1 MKTIITL
8 TIMIATTLL
17 GFGQGIINNN
27 GNIVSNG
34 DINIVI
40 NENASWTDNGT
51 FTSSTSDVIFIGN
64 SNQSVQGSSN
74 TSFNKLTLN
83 KSLGDVLIGTNISV
97 TNNITL
103 TSGDIDLQNSTIDLS
118 STGVIQSETDA
129 NRVKVGNTSANTG
142 TIQYTR
148 TINNIVDFDPANLG
162 VLITTDQ
169 NLGSITVVR
178 GHQTQ
183 QGTGSYTSNYS
194 VARYYL
200 IPGITEIDGANVNV
214 EMTYWESEQGAMHPS
229 ESNLVQYQS
238 VTQASSDHWT
248 PLTSTV
254 NTSSNLL
261 TPGANPYSTYVY
273 SNIATTTFLG
283 KFTLGSTDSPLPIE
297 LLSFDAVKHDASSV
311 FVDWQTASEIGNDYF
326 TVQRSKNIENWE
338 NLAIVPA
345 SGNTNTLSYY
355 NTFDY
360 EPYPGI
366 SYYRLKQT
374 DYNGIY
380 SYSDIKEVN
389 FGEADQISIHP
400 NPTQG
405 FVNIVGSDIISVEV
419 LDMNGRLIR
428 KSANSSIIDLS
439 EEANGVYHIRILT
452 NQESILK
459 KVVKY

>member
-1 MKTIITL
+1 MKKLYIIQF
-8 TIMIATTLL
+8 IFLL
-17 GFGQGIINNN
+17 SLGGYSQGIVNNSAN
-27 GNIVSNG
+27 LVSNG

-40 NENASWTDNGT
+40 NDNASWTDNGT
-51 FTSSTSDVIFIGN
+51 FTSSTSDVIFVGN
-64 SNQSVQGSSN
+64 SNQLVQGSSN
-74 TSFNKLTLN
+74 TSFNKITLN
-83 KSLGDVLIGTNISV
+83 KTAGDVLIGTNISV
-97 TNNITL
+97 TNNLTL

-129 NRVKVGNTSANTG
+129 NRIKVGNTSANTG

-148 TINNIVDFDPANLG
+148 TVNNIVDFDPANLG
-162 VLITTDQ
+162 VLISTDQ

-183 QGTGSYTSNYS
+183 QGTGSYTANYS

-200 IPGITEIDGANVNV
+200 IPGITEIDGADVNI
-214 EMTYWESEQGAMHPS
+214 EMTYWESELGAMHPNEAS
-229 ESNLVQYQS
+229 LVQYQS
-238 VTQASSDHWT
+238 VTQASSNRWT

-254 NTSSNLL
+254 NTTSNLL
-261 TPGANPYSTYVY
+261 TPGANPYSTYIY

-326 TVQRSKNIENWE
+326 TVQRSKNIEDWE
-338 NLAIVPA
+338 NIMIVPA
-345 SGNTNTLSYY
+345 SANTNTLSYY
-355 NTFDY
+355 NIFDY
-360 EPYPGI
+360 QPYLGT

-374 DYNGIY
+374 DFNGMY

-389 FGEADQISIHP
+389 FGETNQISIHP

-405 FVNIVGSDIISVEV
+405 IVNITGDDIISVEI
-419 LDMNGRLIR
+419 LDMNGRLI
-428 KSANSSIIDLS
+428 KKTKNINIIDLS
-439 EEANGVYHIRILT
+439 EEANGVYHIRLLT
-452 NQESILK
+452 KQESILK